1 MRHTKKKNIQITF
14 DPWFCKRVGRSSEK
28 ERWVQW
34 RGKRS
39 SFNAKKKNEW
49 RRKRLNSCCVYVKFV
64 IIMRIIQSN
73 SYFFNNRIHRRIEDA
88 WKYIRNRFNKKIRKI
103 SFLQSPIIL
112 SLQKLKMTIGVCTV
126 AFWGLDRMVQSTL
139 TSFKSHFL
147 ILSLAYS
154 LTTTREWAALIIICL

>member
-1 MRHTKKKNIQITF
+1 MEYHSDCRVGGLFPWGRMRHTKKKNIQITF

-28 ERWVQW
+28 EGWVQW

-73 SYFFNNRIHRRIEDA
+73 SYF
-88 WKYIRNRFNKKIRKI
+88 
-103 SFLQSPIIL
+103 
-112 SLQKLKMTIGVCTV
+112 
-126 AFWGLDRMVQSTL
+126 
-139 TSFKSHFL
+139 
-147 ILSLAYS
+147 
-154 LTTTREWAALIIICL
+154 LIIEFIDELRMPGNILETGSIKKLEKLVFFKVQ